1 MDTTTKI
8 ALAGIFFGFCVWF
21 FRAYVAPL
29 FAENE
34 MKRGYQSA
42 ANPQLVLQS
51 CEMDTDFWAKVQ
63 RERARYEQSGNKWAL
78 EQNPVIP
85 FPFNR
90 EFSFQWFEK
99 RFDVSTVGL
108 GQREY
113 LAAAMRQYD
122 ECLKIWQQKTG
133 KEFGFDATFQAN
145 GQKAFDG
152 DLWAN
157 KSNAN

>member
-1 MDTTTKI
+1 MNTETKI
-8 ALAGIFFGFCVWF
+8 LLFGILCGVVYFFY
-21 FRAYVAPL
+21 RAYLLPI
-29 FAENE
+29 FAQNAL
-34 MKRGYQSA
+34 KRSYQSA

-63 RERARYEQSGNKWAL
+63 RERARYEQAGNKWAL

-85 FPFNR
+85 FPFNS

-145 GQKAFDG
+145 GQKAFEG
-152 DLWAN
+152 DLWAT
-157 KSNAN
+157 KPNAN

>member
-29 FAENE
+29 FAENAL
-34 MKRGYQSA
+34 KRGYQSA

-63 RERARYEQSGNKWAL
+63 RERARYVDAKNRWAL

-85 FPFNR
+85 FPFNQ
-90 EFSFQWFEK
+90 EFSFQWFDK
-99 RFDVSTVGL
+99 TMNVSTVGL

-113 LAAAMRQYD
+113 LSAAVRQYD

-133 KEFGFDATFQAN
+133 KEFGYNATFQAA
-145 GQKAFDG
+145 GQRPAQSDI
-152 DLWAN
+152 WAS
-157 KSNAN
+157 SN